1 MLGTDKEILNGSY
14 KKYDEYQSSENGH
27 RKSRK
32 SDYDDEMSSRSRSRS
47 SRSNSMGSMNSDDS
61 QIECESPKS
70 DELSL
75 NQSRSQSPKPNE
87 NDEAK
92 LKTDMSEFSSFKHG
106 FQPILAAAAAA
117 NKNLDLHHNA
127 TNPLLNNSLINNI
140 NPAEFHNQQQL
151 MKFQNLSSQQLKLLN
166 QFYNDL
172 RSNSGQSL
180 SLINSGAGGLAG
192 ANEFLLKHAAG
203 NFGFLANENSFGQAL
218 NNGSSSSL

>member
-1 MLGTDKEILNGSY
+1 
-14 KKYDEYQSSENGH
+14 
-27 RKSRK
+27 
-32 SDYDDEMSSRSRSRS
+32 
-47 SRSNSMGSMNSDDS
+47 MGSMNSDDS

-92 LKTDMSEFSSFKHG
+92 LKTDMNEFSSFKHG
-106 FQPILAAAAAA
+106 FPPILAAAVAA

-127 TNPLLNNSLINNI
+127 THPLLNNSLINNI

-180 SLINSGAGGLAG
+180 SLINNGAGGLAS
-192 ANEFLLKHAAG
+192 ANEFLLKHAAS